1 MSKFVTN
8 NTELFANIA
17 QDLQFTGYS
26 IQTLDQE
33 TPALQA
39 LKSRLAEF
47 DFDTF
52 DEAGIGR
59 KDDHQKNETIRS
71 DKIHWLDNSNALEG
85 CFLDYMDELKAYMN
99 KRLFMGLFSYECHF
113 AHYQPG
119 AFYKK
124 HLDAFKGQTNR
135 LLSTVLYLNPDWQAE
150 NGGELVIYDGED
162 HNKELTR
169 VTPNFG
175 TLVTF
180 LSDEFPH
187 EVLPAKAVRFS
198 IAGWFRVNNSVNGQI
213 DPPR

>member
-26 IQTLDQE
+26 IQTLDQDL
-33 TPALQA
+33 PALQA

-47 DFDTF
+47 DFNTF

-150 NGGELVIYDGED
+150 NGGELVIYDSED
-162 HNKELTR
+162 HDKELTR
-169 VTPNFG
+169 VSPHFG

-187 EVLPAKAVRFS
+187 EVLPAKAERFS